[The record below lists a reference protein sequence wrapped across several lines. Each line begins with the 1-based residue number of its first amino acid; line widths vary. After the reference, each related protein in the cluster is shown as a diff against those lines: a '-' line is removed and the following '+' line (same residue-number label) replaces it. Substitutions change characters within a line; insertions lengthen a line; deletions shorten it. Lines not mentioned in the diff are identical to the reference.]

1 MEHVKEH
8 FAVVGGGLVGSLW
21 ALMAARRGH
30 RVDIFERREDP
41 RKGRALGGRSI
52 NLALSDRGWRALEK
66 AGMVD
71 RVREIAMPIQGRLMH
86 AVDGTTT
93 FQPYG
98 RADVPGVLGDGQ
110 CIYSVS
116 RAGLNRLLVEAA
128 EEHADVSVHFGHKC
142 TDVDLRSRDAVHLT
156 FEAEGKAIAVEADRV
171 FGTDG
176 AFSAVRDRMMRTDR
190 FDFEQRYLA
199 HGYKEI
205 EMKAMADG
213 GFQMREDALH
223 IWPRGNFM
231 LMALPNPNGTFT
243 CTLFAPYEGHAECFE
258 NWDSDEAVQGLFERQ
273 FPDVLPLLPNL
284 LEDWN
289 DHPTASLVMVRCEPW
304 HRGERV
310 CLMGDAAHA
319 IVPFYGQGMNSGME
333 DCTVLDDLLDSA
345 PDWGAALSE
354 YTRLRKPDGDAIL
367 ELALRNYVEMR
378 DLTGDPRFLL
388 QKKIEARLQ
397 RLYPD
402 EWLPLYSQVT
412 FSHTRYHEA
421 LAAGKAQDAIMREV
435 MDRPDIAEVWDSE
448 EVAEAAMMRLRALQ
462 HA

>member
-1 MEHVKEH
+1 
-8 FAVVGGGLVGSLW
+8 
-21 ALMAARRGH
+21 
-30 RVDIFERREDP
+30 
-41 RKGRALGGRSI
+41 
-52 NLALSDRGWRALEK
+52 
-66 AGMVD
+66 
-71 RVREIAMPIQGRLMH
+71 
-86 AVDGTTT
+86 
-93 FQPYG
+93 
-98 RADVPGVLGDGQ
+98 
-110 CIYSVS
+110 
-116 RAGLNRLLVEAA
+116 
-128 EEHADVSVHFGHKC
+128 
-142 TDVDLRSRDAVHLT
+142 
-156 FEAEGKAIAVEADRV
+156 
-171 FGTDG
+171 
-176 AFSAVRDRMMRTDR
+176 
-190 FDFEQRYLA
+190 
-199 HGYKEI
+199 
-205 EMKAMADG
+205 
-213 GFQMREDALH
+213 MREDALH

-243 CTLFAPYEGHAECFE
+243 CTLFAPYEGHAESFE
-258 NWDSDEAVQGLFERQ
+258 NWDSDEAVKALFERQ

-345 PDWGAALSE
+345 ADWGSALAE

-397 RLYPD
+397 KLYPD

-421 LAAGKAQDAIMREV
+421 LAAGKAQDAIMESV
-435 MDRPDIAEVWDSE
+435 MDRPDIAEAWDSD
-448 EVAEAAMMRLRALQ
+448 EVAEAAISRLRGIR

>member
-1 MEHVKEH
+1 MEKEH
-8 FAVVGGGLVGSLW
+8 YAIVGGGLVGSLW

-41 RKGRALGGRSI
+41 RIGSALGGRSI

-66 AGMVD
+66 AGMKD

-86 AVDGTTT
+86 AVDGSTT

-98 RADVPGVLGDGQ
+98 RADVQGVLGDGQ

-128 EEHADVSVHFGHKC
+128 EEHEDVSVHFGHKC
-142 TDVDLRSRDAVHLT
+142 TGADWSHADFVSLSFNSH
-156 FEAEGKAIAVEADRV
+156 EGKKEVQADRV

-176 AFSAVRDRMMRTDR
+176 AFSAIRNRMMRTDR
-190 FDFEQRYLA
+190 FDFEQRYLE

-205 EMKAMADG
+205 EMKALPG
-213 GFQMREDALH
+213 GAFQLRPDALH

-243 CTLFAPYEGHAECFE
+243 CTLFAPYEGFDESFE
-258 NWDSDEAVQGLFERQ
+258 KWGNDAAVTALFQRQ

-289 DHPTASLVMVRCEPW
+289 DHPTSSLVMVRCNPW
-304 HRGERV
+304 HQGERV

-333 DCTVLDDLLDSA
+333 DCTVLDDLLDSES
-345 PDWGAALSE
+345 DWSTILPA
-354 YTRLRKPDGDAIL
+354 YTRLRKPAGDAIL

-378 DLTGDPRFLL
+378 DLTGDPQFLL
-388 QKKIEARLQ
+388 QKKIEAGLQ
-397 RLYPD
+397 RRFPE

-412 FSHTRYHEA
+412 FSHTPYHEA
-421 LAAGKAQDAIMREV
+421 LAAGAAQDEIMKQV

-448 EVAEAAMMRLRALQ
+448 EVAEAAIGKLRSLH